1 MILLPLKEKEKKK
14 GKKEQEKEKGKK
26 GKEKEEREDGRQGN
40 RDRVRVIHRRCQCHP
55 AKVAS

>member
-1 MILLPLKEKEKKK
+1 MIVLPLKEKEKEK
-14 GKKEQEKEKGKK
+14 GKKEKGKK
-26 GKEKEEREDGRQGN
+26 EKEKEKEREDGRLGN

>member
-1 MILLPLKEKEKKK
+1 MILLPLKEKEKET
-14 GKKEQEKEKGKK
+14 GKKE
-26 GKEKEEREDGRQGN
+26 KEKEREEGRLGN